1 MAFSDTWLRANN
13 GKERAA
19 LEERGDREGLGVRI
33 TPKGKI
39 TFQIRY
45 RYQGKP
51 RRLDVVSQ
59 DVVPV
64 EAEAGGWRSVRG
76 RGVWAVEVVVVHPR
90 LQLSGSV
97 L

>member
-1 MAFSDTWLRANN
+1 MKRVLVSW
-13 GKERAA
+13 AA
-19 LEERGDREGLGVRI
+19 VFTVASEAASIEQTMMVNIAIKCGLA
-33 TPKGKI
+33 
-39 TFQIRY
+39 
-45 RYQGKP
+45 
-51 RRLDVVSQ
+51 VVSQ